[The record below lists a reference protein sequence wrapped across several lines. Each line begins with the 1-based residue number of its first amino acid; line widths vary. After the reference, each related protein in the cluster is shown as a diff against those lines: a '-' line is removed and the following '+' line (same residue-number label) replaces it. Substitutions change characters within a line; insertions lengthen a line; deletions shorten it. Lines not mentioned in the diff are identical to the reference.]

1 MATPILAGVVGSHA
15 YNLATPAS
23 DVDRM
28 QVVIDPLSTT
38 LGLDGHQRSR
48 NTTSDDSDVVV
59 HEVGK
64 FCHLALAANP
74 NILECL
80 FLPEYEF
87 MSFEGA
93 LILAQADKFL
103 SQRIRTTFCGYARS
117 QFTKLT
123 KREGDSF
130 SSDTRNRTT
139 KHARHM
145 FRLLKQGEEALRT
158 GSLRVRLTDDEAAEI
173 HELAQLNP
181 QQMVDEFEQRFAA
194 TKDVVSPLPQEP
206 DRATVNRTLI
216 HARLHHGRTVID
228 RFAARQLASATNK
241 ELS

>member
-1 MATPILAGVVGSHA
+1 MTTAILTGVVGSHA

-28 QVVIDPLSTT
+28 QVVIEPLSTT
-38 LGLDGHQRSR
+38 LGLDGHHRSHH
-48 NTTSDDSDVVV
+48 NTSDDQDMVV

-64 FCHLALAANP
+64 FCQLALAANP
-74 NILECL
+74 NILEYL

-87 MSFEGA
+87 VSFEGA
-93 LILAQADKFL
+93 LILAKADRFL

-117 QFTKLT
+117 QFTKLA

-130 SSDTRNRTT
+130 SSDTRNRTI

-173 HELAQLNP
+173 HELAQLGP
-181 QQMVDEFEQRFAA
+181 QRMIDEFEQRFAA
-194 TKDVVSPLPQEP
+194 TKDVDSPLPPEP
-206 DRATVNRTLI
+206 DSATINRTLI
-216 HARLHHGRTVID
+216 HARLHHGRTVVD
-228 RFAARQLASATNK
+228 RFAARQLAGDQPT
-241 ELS
+241 